1 MERQAENTALRNATS
16 PTGSENTDWMKTEAK
31 YQVTMRIIRNWLD
44 GGIIT
49 KEEFTIID
57 TKMKAKYRPKIGSL
71 LFG

>member
-1 MERQAENTALRNATS
+1 MERQEGNTVLQNVTS
-16 PTGSENTDWMKTEAK
+16 QTASENTDWMKAEAK

-44 GGIIT
+44 SGIIT

-57 TKMKAKYRPKIGSL
+57 TKMQAKYRPKIGSL